1 MEFIISNYVLFIV
14 LGIVL
19 LLGLFGYMV
28 DKKKYKKYR
37 EEIIQEGRVID
48 SLENE
53 PNVESIATPVSVD
66 DTADIPESNPEQ

>member
-37 EEIIQEGRVID
+37 EEIIQEGKIVE
-48 SLENE
+48 SLESS
-53 PNVESIATPVSVD
+53 PNVDTIATPVAVENV
-66 DTADIPESNPEQ
+66 DIPDSTPEQ